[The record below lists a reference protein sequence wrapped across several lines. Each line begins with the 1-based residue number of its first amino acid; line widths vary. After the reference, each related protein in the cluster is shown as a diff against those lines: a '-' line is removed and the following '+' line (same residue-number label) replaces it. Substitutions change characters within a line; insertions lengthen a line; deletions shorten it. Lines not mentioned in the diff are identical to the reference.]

1 MIKLNSQPK
10 QTDGY
15 WQVKCN
21 DGGEHRFDEQTDV
34 LGESRCVDCEMSR
47 YEVWKRKL
55 CNEIIKLVGI
65 DPYTEFQRE
74 KLDTTIKKVLLKLK
88 AVRRIAEKEC

>member
-1 MIKLNSQPK
+1 
-10 QTDGY
+10 
-15 WQVKCN
+15 
-21 DGGEHRFDEQTDV
+21 
-34 LGESRCVDCEMSR
+34 MSR
-47 YEVWKRKL
+47 YEVWERKL